1 LRPFSQGWLAH
12 RRPLLPAWVIGAI
25 ALLVL
30 LTLWT
35 GVPNVRGFLRERALD
50 HLLPLLIPTTSAT
63 PRVSIVDIDHVT
75 LDRFGPWPWPRTRL
89 AELVRAVA
97 AAHPAALGLDILLV
111 GPDRFADSIPGHRT
125 LQGDTALRDALQAV
139 PTVLGFA
146 LATPG
151 LETILPA
158 TPVLIGG
165 TPSLPG
171 LWRAPGVVGPEP
183 MLAATAQGF
192 GALVAAADPDGPVRR
207 VPLLVLTG
215 SILRPGLALELVRL
229 AEGASAVVL
238 DAAGK
243 VRAGV
248 VVAPPGEDAALR
260 LTQPVPSSWADRT
273 ISAAVLLGNPAA
285 AAPLAGRIVLI
296 GVSAPEAGGLRVT
309 PASAATPSV
318 QIQAAAVEAL
328 LQGRVAARPSWL
340 GPSELVAAS
349 ALGALALLLA
359 ARLRPATGAVI
370 TLILAVIWAGVAL
383 TAGRAAGLLA
393 DPAGP
398 AAVMLLTFATAA
410 YARFS
415 QEEWRARL
423 LRASFEQHLA
433 PEVVRR
439 IAAEPER
446 LRLQGE
452 LRDITSMFTDIE
464 GFTAMSERAD
474 AGDLIALLDMYFDI
488 VTRVITEHGGMVDK
502 IIGDAVHAIFNAP
515 FELPEHPRRGI
526 DCALALLAASEIVRR
541 SPLGQRLGLGRT
553 RVGIETG
560 PAIVGDV
567 GGARKL
573 DYTAHGT
580 VVNTAARLEA
590 ANKALGS
597 SICIGPGTAARVD
610 AGTLRPIGRI
620 MVRGR
625 SQPVEVFTPAV
636 LPPETDTA

>member
-1 LRPFSQGWLAH
+1 M
-12 RRPLLPAWVIGAI
+12 
-25 ALLVL
+25 
-30 LTLWT
+30 
-35 GVPNVRGFLRERALD
+35 
-50 HLLPLLIPTTSAT
+50 
-63 PRVSIVDIDHVT
+63 
-75 LDRFGPWPWPRTRL
+75 
-89 AELVRAVA
+89 AVA
-97 AAHPAALGLDILLV
+97 ADAAGRTGDGGSGGAAGGAGARHPARGSGSLR
-111 GPDRFADSIPGHRT
+111 GPDPGDPAP
-125 LQGDTALRDALQAV
+125 QGDTALRDALQAA

-151 LETILPA
+151 LETTLPA
-158 TPVLIGG
+158 TPVLVGG

-183 MLAATAQGF
+183 ALAAAAQGF

-207 VPLLVLTG
+207 VPLLVLAGQT
-215 SILRPGLALELVRL
+215 LRPGLALELVRL
-229 AEGASAVVL
+229 AGGASALVL

-243 VRAGV
+243 VRAGA
-248 VVAPPGEDAALR
+248 VVAPAGEDAELR
-260 LTQPVPSSWADRT
+260 LSQPDPASWADRT
-273 ISAAVLLGNPAA
+273 ISAAALLKDPATA
-285 AAPLAGRIVLI
+285 ARLAGRIVLI
-296 GVSAPEAGGLRVT
+296 GASAPEAGGLRVT

-340 GPSELVAAS
+340 GPAELAAAA
-349 ALGALALLLA
+349 ALGVLALLLA
-359 ARLRPATGAVI
+359 ARLRPATGALI
-370 TLILAVIWAGVAL
+370 ALILAVIWASVAL

-398 AAVMLLTFATAA
+398 AAVMLLAFAATALA
-410 YARFS
+410 QFA

-439 IAAEPER
+439 IAAEPAR

-464 GFTAMSERAD
+464 GFTAMTERAD
-474 AGDLIALLDMYFDI
+474 AGDLIALLDTYFDV
-488 VTRVITEHGGMVDK
+488 VTRVITEHGGMIDK

-515 FELPEHPRRGI
+515 FELPEHPARAI
-526 DCALALLAASEIVRR
+526 DCALALLATSETVRR
-541 SPLGQRLGLGRT
+541 SPLGRSLGLGRT
-553 RVGIETG
+553 RIGMETG

-573 DYTAHGT
+573 DYTAHGNA
-580 VVNTAARLEA
+580 VNTAARLEA

-610 AGTLRPIGRI
+610 AARLRPIGRI
-620 MVRGR
+620 TVRGR
-625 SQPVEVFTPAV
+625 SHPIDVFTPAA
-636 LPPETDTA
+636 LPLLDRGEGGRDAGGAPGM